1 MTEKTKLID
10 IFNKI
15 NDNYNVTIC
24 NNGFI
29 VDISGRDST
38 DEWITGKFVV
48 NTIDEL
54 KEVIQ
59 VLAWMPRS

>member
-1 MTEKTKLID
+1 MTENTKLID

-24 NNGFI
+24 NNGFVI
-29 VDISGRDST
+29 DISGRDSS

-48 NTIDEL
+48 KTLDEL
-54 KEVIQ
+54 KDAVQ
-59 VLAWMPRS
+59 DLAFMQRT